1 MRGSSR
7 WLTIA
12 GLVMLLAVA
21 CDSETATITPATPL
35 STLAPPTDTLVP
47 VWSPTPTPPNVTA
60 DTPSPTA
67 PTTPTPV
74 IPRACPLPG
83 NPEAPDRPASFNEY
97 PQVLAAYL
105 SQGGSGQRMERFLRD
120 WGAITE
126 DLGEVQVLDLT
137 GDMEPE
143 VVAVLVD
150 PMPEVDLPWPTGDVL
165 IFQCQGGGVVPAY
178 RAREVVHTGLDEQQG
193 LEDPQFSLETIED
206 VNDTG
211 RDDVVYVTSACGA
224 HTCWERLYIIEWD
237 GAGFINRIPEMDAY
251 AFPTFTVNQNEILV
265 EVGGVGSAGAGPQRD
280 YQEVWNW
287 DGRQFVLVE
296 QTVGPPTALVHYVH
310 DGDEALARGD
320 LGAAIGHYEQALE
333 DTNLPVGLF
342 LDDEEQGAAVLKAYA
357 RFKLNVAFAASGDY
371 GGAQTQYDLLTAEH
385 PQGTP
390 GFPYVFL
397 AQVFGNEFLIDYDI
411 DAGCA
416 AVAAVVENDPTF
428 AEQLYAGYANPEYE
442 PEDLCRVGK

>member
-97 PQVLAAYL
+97 PQVLA
-105 SQGGSGQRMERFLRD
+105 
-120 WGAITE
+120 
-126 DLGEVQVLDLT
+126 
-137 GDMEPE
+137 
-143 VVAVLVD
+143 VAVLVD

-265 EVGGVGSAGAGPQRD
+265 EVGAVGSAGAGPQRD

-397 AQVFGNEFLIDYDI
+397 AQVLGNEFLIDYDI